1 MVLLGTDHSSVPC
14 TREIQT
20 AFILSSFVTFFFGL
34 FILLIC
40 RNIKFHSKVLQIRKV
55 MSQEAFQ
62 KSHKTIV
69 WFRGAFIECME
80 MMLSA
85 QTFVGRVMV
94 IMVFVLSIGSL
105 ILYFMHSRFPV
116 GNCSNTLDKTVH
128 LDLAFNGF
136 FLFYFGVRFVAADDK
151 IKFWLE
157 LNSIVDFFTIPP
169 SFVAY
174 YIHNNWLGLRFLR
187 ALRLL
192 ELPQILQYLQITK
205 TIKAVKLS
213 KFISIFISTWLTAA
227 GFIHLVENSGD
238 PWIKDSNS
246 QPLSYFD
253 CLYLI
258 MATMSTVGFGDIVAK
273 TILGR
278 TFIMFFILGSLI
290 LFANYIPEIVEIVST
305 NRKYNNAYEVVR
317 GRKFIVVCGNITVE
331 SVTAFLRNFLRHNK
345 GEIDSEIVF
354 LGEVLP
360 SLELETIFKCYL
372 AYISFFYGS
381 ALKCEDLK
389 RVAVESADACL
400 IIANPLCSD
409 SHAED
414 TSNILRVLSIKNY
427 YPKSRVIIQILQAQN
442 KVLLP
447 KIPYWSWS
455 SGDNIICFA
464 ELKLGFMAQ
473 GCLVP
478 GLCTFLTSLF
488 IIEESKKVI
497 PKETWQKDYLD
508 GMKNKVLTQRLSND
522 FVGMSFPEVCRLC
535 FVKLNILLIAI
546 EYKPGFE
553 ESSGLLLNP
562 PPQIKLHKNTL
573 GFFIAETITEVK
585 RAYFYCSKC
594 HSDVKDLELIIKCTC
609 RTNNKRHQ
617 DKVTSLITLKC
628 PKTSS
633 GKANQRPSTVGRTVY
648 RPRASVVSSFI
659 MRDADTVERELEND
673 KLDST
678 GMFHWCEPTP
688 LENAIVKRDEKTIKF
703 RNHIIAC
710 VFGDTQSALVG
721 LRNFVMPL
729 RASNY
734 TFRELRDI
742 VFIGSLDYLQREWRF
757 LRNFPKV
764 YILPGSALFP
774 GDLKRASIEEC
785 AMCAVLAPPSKVEVS
800 QTLLDSECIMATLNI
815 GSLHAYPF
823 IQTLSTPENPAN
835 VHFIEQLGG
844 MHSGIPGANLH
855 LSISFSTGSV
865 FSDSFFD
872 SLMATAYYNYH
883 ILELL
888 QMLVTGGRSA
898 QLDLQWE
905 KDKHKDQNDNEVLF
919 LTGRARCKLELLSLS
934 HSLLLDLAECETF
947 GQLFCSALDTFGILC
962 LGLFRLIDNADCNP
976 LQKRFVISRP
986 PNDFQLLA
994 TDLLF
999 CAIPLSIAHYTKTTY
1014 DPSHR
1019 PDSLC
1024 QPGSPLTSKY
1034 SSIAPELTAPKRK
1047 SKTPTSSGRKSFMSI
1062 PSVLRQ
1068 SGKEAKDPFST
1079 YQSQNLRTVN
1089 EEDIDD
1095 VKSITLSVTTAPNM
1109 EETSS
1114 KDQEFSMSCY
1124 KETKKSIPGGNEQI
1138 PTSPKSAPKTQ
1149 LKDKTI
1155 V

>member
-1 MVLLGTDHSSVPC
+1 MVLRGSVGSSVPC
-14 TREIQT
+14 TGEIQT

-40 RNIKFHSKVLQIRKV
+40 RNTKFHSKVFQVRKV
-55 MSQEAFQ
+55 LSHRTFQ

-69 WFRGAFIECME
+69 RFQGAFIEWIE

-105 ILYFMHSRFPV
+105 ILFFMHSRFPV
-116 GNCSNTLDKTVH
+116 GNCSNTLDKTIH

-157 LNSIVDFFTIPP
+157 MNSIVDFFTIPP
-169 SFVAY
+169 TFVSY
-174 YIHNNWLGLRFLR
+174 YIQNNWLGLRFLR

-238 PWIKDSNS
+238 PWIKNSNS

-258 MATMSTVGFGDIVAK
+258 VATMSTVGFGDIVAK

-278 TFIMFFILGSLI
+278 TFIIFFILGSLI
-290 LFANYIPEIVEIVST
+290 LFANYVPEIVELVST

-345 GEIDSEIVF
+345 GEIVSEIVF

-360 SLELETIFKCYL
+360 SLELETLFKRYL

-409 SHAED
+409 LHAED

-427 YPKSRVIIQILQAQN
+427 YPKSRVIIQILQAHN

-447 KIPYWSWS
+447 KIPHWNWS

-488 IIEESKKVI
+488 ITEESKKII

-508 GMKNKVLTQRLSND
+508 GMKNKVFTQRLSND

-535 FVKLNILLIAI
+535 FVKLNIVLIAI
-546 EYKPGFE
+546 EYKPGFQ

-562 PPQIKLHKNTL
+562 PPQIKLQKNTM

-609 RTNNKRHQ
+609 RTSSTQHRREVLSFIAMKY
-617 DKVTSLITLKC
+617 
-628 PKTSS
+628 PKISS
-633 GKANQRPSTVGRTVY
+633 GKTSQRSSTVGRRTY
-648 RPRASVVSSFI
+648 SPRASVVSSFI
-659 MRDADTVERELEND
+659 IRDAATVERELEND

-678 GMFHWCEPTP
+678 GMFHWCEPVP
-688 LENAIVKRDEKTIKF
+688 LENAIV
-703 RNHIIAC
+703 
-710 VFGDTQSALVG
+710 
-721 LRNFVMPL
+721 
-729 RASNY
+729 
-734 TFRELRDI
+734 
-742 VFIGSLDYLQREWRF
+742 
-757 LRNFPKV
+757 
-764 YILPGSALFP
+764 GSALFP
-774 GDLKRASIEEC
+774 GDLKRARIEAC
-785 AMCAVLAPPSKVEVS
+785 AMCAVLAPPSKAEVS

-815 GSLHAYPF
+815 GSLNAYPF
-823 IQTLSTPENPAN
+823 IQMLSTPDATGRQNPSYHQSEQGYKRIPILTELKNPSN

-905 KDKHKDQNDNEVLF
+905 KDKHKDQSDNEVLF

-962 LGLFRLIDNADCNP
+962 LGLYRLIDNAECNP

-986 PNDFQLLA
+986 PNDFELLA
-994 TDLLF
+994 TDHLF
-999 CAIPLSIAHYTKTTY
+999 CAIPLSIAHYTKMTY
-1014 DPSHR
+1014 DPQQR
-1019 PDSLC
+1019 LDSLSL
-1024 QPGSPLTSKY
+1024 QGSPLTRKY
-1034 SSIAPELTAPKRK
+1034 SPTSLEFPAPKRK
-1047 SKTPTSSGRKSFMSI
+1047 SKTSTSFDRKSFKSMS
-1062 PSVLRQ
+1062 SVLRQ
-1068 SGKEAKDPFST
+1068 SGKEAKDPYSM
-1079 YQSQNLRTVN
+1079 YQNQILCTVN
-1089 EEDIDD
+1089 EQDTDD
-1095 VKSITLSVTTAPNM
+1095 VDSTSLSVTTAPDI
-1109 EETSS
+1109 EEISS
-1114 KDQEFSMSCY
+1114 KDQEFSMSSY
-1124 KETKKSIPGGNEQI
+1124 KETKGSIPGGSEQI
-1138 PTSPKSAPKTQ
+1138 PKSPKSASNTQ

>member
-1 MVLLGTDHSSVPC
+1 SVL
-14 TREIQT
+14 
-20 AFILSSFVTFFFGL
+20 
-34 FILLIC
+34 
-40 RNIKFHSKVLQIRKV
+40 N
-55 MSQEAFQ
+55 
-62 KSHKTIV
+62 
-69 WFRGAFIECME
+69 
-80 MMLSA
+80 
-85 QTFVGRVMV
+85 
-94 IMVFVLSIGSL
+94 L
-105 ILYFMHSRFPV
+105 ILKRFETTVVPRK
-116 GNCSNTLDKTVH
+116 DKTVH

-617 DKVTSLITLKC
+617 DK
-628 PKTSS
+628 
-633 GKANQRPSTVGRTVY
+633 
-648 RPRASVVSSFI
+648 
-659 MRDADTVERELEND
+659 DADTVERELEND

-815 GSLHAYPF
+815 GSLIEHRSGSQKDLDTSPGF
-823 IQTLSTPENPAN
+823 SLSPIYSVVPVCLSLTENPAN

-962 LGLFRLIDNADCNP
+962 LG
-976 LQKRFVISRP
+976 FVISRP

-1024 QPGSPLTSKY
+1024 QQAFEQVSEMGVAMVWQ
-1034 SSIAPELTAPKRK
+1034 IWN
-1047 SKTPTSSGRKSFMSI
+1047 
-1062 PSVLRQ
+1062 
-1068 SGKEAKDPFST
+1068 GKG
-1079 YQSQNLRTVN
+1079 Y
-1089 EEDIDD
+1089 
-1095 VKSITLSVTTAPNM
+1095 
-1109 EETSS
+1109 
-1114 KDQEFSMSCY
+1114 
-1124 KETKKSIPGGNEQI
+1124 
-1138 PTSPKSAPKTQ
+1138 
-1149 LKDKTI
+1149 
-1155 V
+1155 